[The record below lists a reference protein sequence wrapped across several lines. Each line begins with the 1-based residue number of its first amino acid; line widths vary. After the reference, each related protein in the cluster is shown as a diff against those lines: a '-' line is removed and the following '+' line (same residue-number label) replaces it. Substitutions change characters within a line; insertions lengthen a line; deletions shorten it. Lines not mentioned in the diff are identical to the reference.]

1 MENERLRGVT
11 TAVCGSSEAGVD
23 RHLIYS
29 LGLALGRREVI
40 LDCGSALNSSAQ
52 DLEDNEVAGQNDE

>member
-1 MENERLRGVT
+1 M
-11 TAVCGSSEAGVD
+11 D

-40 LDCGSALNSSAQ
+40 LDCETALKVVLRI
-52 DLEDNEVAGQNDE
+52 LEGNEVAGQNDE